1 MLLKL
6 YNQQSS
12 PECTYYMLMFNFN
25 TFVSAKKWYAGWETI
40 ASLNNKNIQMIF
52 SEDDSEKLTFS
63 SQFWRK
69 R

>member
-12 PECTYYMLMFNFN
+12 PDSYYMLMFNFN

-40 ASLNNKNIQMIF
+40 ASLNKKNIQMIF
-52 SEDDSEKLTFS
+52 SEDDS
-63 SQFWRK
+63 
-69 R
+69 

>member
-12 PECTYYMLMFNFN
+12 PDSYYMLMFNFN

-40 ASLNNKNIQMIF
+40 ASLNKKKHPNDI
-52 SEDDSEKLTFS
+52 
-63 SQFWRK
+63 
-69 R
+69 